1 MRISKTIIT
10 SAVFAAVL
18 TACGGG
24 GGSGGESHSTY
35 SITLRAD
42 KTQLPL
48 NVSNYPVGQGV
59 YAPFSTTLY
68 VEAKEGG
75 RPIPGGE
82 KIFGCNMAGGLDSGS
97 LYYLDGDPEH
107 EEEVDDGN
115 GGKIKVPN
123 AYRSITLGSNSG
135 GNSFHFHAKNQAGTA
150 RIVCTVTDPRDKKEH
165 SASVDITVGGT
176 TGKPASVSMLVP
188 SQQSYIGTQGN
199 ATRIPS
205 TVVMQAFVQD
215 DAIQP
220 VSSSSGANV
229 QVRILPGTD
238 AAVGARLVAGVL
250 SGGVLQLPSIGGV
263 AQFSLISGAETG
275 PIFLE
280 FTADRYDNNVG
291 NGIQDPITIIDQ
303 IAAIEATTDPL
314 AVSDEDLGQVT
325 NTISYTHLLTA
336 QGGLP
341 PYTWSA
347 TGLPKGLSVDS
358 GTGVL
363 SGTPDDVERVYQ
375 ATVTVRDKNKLA
387 DSGTIKLTLV
397 GAVKPE
403 DFAIGNCNLN
413 QVCPLGS
420 VPGGQNFAF
429 AFTASV
435 PGVTWSFAGLP
446 SWLTSGTTGVT
457 GFISG
462 TPRACTNSIPA
473 TPTDPATPVDPGDTG
488 TYTFFVTAT
497 KGVTNVT
504 RQVSLTVTGS
514 CS

>member
-1 MRISKTIIT
+1 MRSYFKL
-10 SAVFAAVL
+10 AALAFAAAL
-18 TACGGG
+18 SACGGG
-24 GGSGGESHSTY
+24 GGSGGESHSAY
-35 SITLRAD
+35 SITLRTE

-75 RPIPGGE
+75 RPIPGGKE
-82 KIFGCNMAGGLDSGS
+82 IFGCNMAGGLDSGS
-97 LYYLDGDPEH
+97 LYYLDGDEEH

-115 GGKIKVPN
+115 GGKIKIPL
-123 AYRSITLGSNSG
+123 AYRSITLGANSG

-150 RIVCTVTDPRDKKEH
+150 RIICTVTDPRDKKVH
-165 SASVDITVGGT
+165 SAAVDIAVGGT
-176 TGKPASVSMLVP
+176 TGKPASVRMVVP
-188 SQQSYIGTQGN
+188 SQVSYMGTKGN
-199 ATRIPS
+199 ADPRNLPS
-205 TVVMQAFVQD
+205 TTIMQAFVQD

-238 AAVGARLVAGVL
+238 AAVGARLVAGSL

-263 AQFSLISGAETG
+263 AQFSLLSGTDTG

-291 NGIQDPITIIDQ
+291 NGIQDPISIIDQ
-303 IAAIEATTDPL
+303 IAVLEVLTDAL
-314 AVSDEDLGQVT
+314 AVEDADLGNVT
-325 NTISYTHLLTA
+325 NTIPYTHLLTA
-336 QGGLP
+336 TGGLP
-341 PYTWSA
+341 PLTWSA
-347 TGLPKGLSVDS
+347 TGLPKGLTVDAK
-358 GTGVL
+358 TGLL
-363 SGTPDDVERVYQ
+363 SGTPDDAEREYR

-387 DSGTIKLTLV
+387 ASGVVKLKLI

-413 QVCPLGS
+413 QVCPLTS
-420 VPGGQNFAF
+420 AVAGQRYAY

-435 PGVTWSFAGLP
+435 SGVTWSFAGLP
-446 SWLTSGTTGVT
+446 GWLTSGTTGST

-462 TPRACTNSIPA
+462 TPKVCDLTA
-473 TPTDPATPVDPGDTG
+473 TPADLGDSG
-488 TYTFFVTAT
+488 THTFFVTAT
-497 KGVTNVT
+497 KGGTNVT
-504 RQVSLTVTGS
+504 RQVSVTVT

>member
-1 MRISKTIIT
+1 MKISNIGIMT
-10 SAVFAAVL
+10 AVCAVAL
-18 TACGGG
+18 TGCGGG
-24 GGSGGESHSTY
+24 GGSGGESHAPY
-35 SITLRAD
+35 QITLKAD

-48 NVSNYPVGQGV
+48 NVSKYPVGQGV
-59 YAPFSTTLY
+59 YATFSTTLY
-68 VEAKEGG
+68 IEAKEGG

-82 KIFGCNMAGGLDSGS
+82 KVFGCNMAAGLDSGS

-115 GGKIKVPN
+115 GGKIKVPL
-123 AYRSITLGSNSG
+123 AYRSITLDSNSG
-135 GNSFHFHAKNQAGTA
+135 GNSFHFHAKNKADIA
-150 RIVCTVTDPRDKKEH
+150 RITCTVTDPRDKKVH
-165 SASVDITVGGT
+165 SASVDINVGGT

-188 SQQSYIGTQGN
+188 SQQSYMGIQGN
-199 ATRIPS
+199 ASRIPS

-263 AQFSLISGAETG
+263 AQFSLVSGAETG
-275 PIFLE
+275 PVFLE

-303 IAAIEATTDPL
+303 ISVVEAITDAL
-314 AVSDEDLGQVT
+314 TVSDEDLGQVT
-325 NTISYTHLLTA
+325 NSISYTHLLTA

-358 GTGVL
+358 STGVL

-375 ATVTVRDKNKLA
+375 ATLTVRDKNKLA
-387 DSGTIKLTLV
+387 DTGKIKLTLV

-403 DFAIGNCNLN
+403 DFAIGNCNVN
-413 QVCPLGS
+413 TVCPLTPS
-420 VPGGQNFAF
+420 AKAGQQFAF

-435 PGVTWSFAGLP
+435 RDVTWSFAGLP
-446 SWLTSGTTGVT
+446 AWLTSGTTGTT
-457 GFISG
+457 GYISG
-462 TPRACTNSIPA
+462 APA
-473 TPTDPATPVDPGDTG
+473 KCDLAAAPPDKGDEG
-488 TYTFFVTAT
+488 THEFFVTAT
-497 KGVTNVT
+497 KGGSSVT
-504 RQVSLTVTGS
+504 RRVSVRVD
-514 CS
+514 C

>member
-1 MRISKTIIT
+1 MKVSSTTIL
-10 SAVFAAVL
+10 SAVFAAAL

-24 GGSGGESHSTY
+24 GGSGGESHSAY
-35 SITLRAD
+35 SITLRAE

-48 NVSNYPVGQGV
+48 NVSSAGVGQGV

-68 VEAKEGG
+68 VNAQEGG

-82 KIFGCNMAGGLDSGS
+82 EIFGCNMAGGLDTGS

-107 EEEVDDGN
+107 EQEVDDGN

-123 AYRSITLGSNSG
+123 AYRSITLDANSG
-135 GNSFHFHAKNQAGTA
+135 GNSFHFHSKNQAGTA
-150 RIVCTVTDPRDKKEH
+150 RIVCTVTDPRDKKQH
-165 SASVDITVGGT
+165 SASVDITVGGV
-176 TGKPASVSMLVP
+176 TGKPASVRMLVP
-188 SQQSYIGTQGN
+188 SQQTYMGTQGN

-303 IAAIEATTDPL
+303 IAVVAAVTDPL
-314 AVSDEDLGQVT
+314 TVSSEDLGQVT
-325 NTISYTHLLTA
+325 NTISYNHLLTA

-358 GTGVL
+358 STGVL
-363 SGTPDDVERVYQ
+363 SGTPDDTERAYQ
-375 ATVTVRDKNKLA
+375 ATVTVRDKNKLSK
-387 DSGTIKLTLV
+387 SGTIKLTLM

-413 QVCPLGS
+413 QVCPIGN
-420 VPGGQNFAF
+420 VPGGQNFAY

-435 PGVTWSFAGLP
+435 PGVTWSFDGLP

-462 TPRACTNSIPA
+462 TPKACTNSVPAVPPAPA
-473 TPTDPATPVDPGDTG
+473 TPADPGDTG

>member
-1 MRISKTIIT
+1 MKVSSTTIL
-10 SAVFAAVL
+10 SAVFAAAL

-24 GGSGGESHSTY
+24 GGSGGESHSAY
-35 SITLRAD
+35 SITLRAE

-48 NVSNYPVGQGV
+48 NVSSAGVGQGV

-68 VEAKEGG
+68 VNAQEGG

-82 KIFGCNMAGGLDSGS
+82 EIFGCNMAGGLDTGS

-107 EEEVDDGN
+107 EQEVDDGN

-123 AYRSITLGSNSG
+123 AYRSITLDANSG
-135 GNSFHFHAKNQAGTA
+135 GNSFHFHSKNQAGTA
-150 RIVCTVTDPRDKKEH
+150 RIVCTVTDPRDKKQH
-165 SASVDITVGGT
+165 SASVDITVGGV
-176 TGKPASVSMLVP
+176 TGKPASVRMLVP
-188 SQQSYIGTQGN
+188 SQQTYMGTQGN

-263 AQFSLISGAETG
+263 AQFSLLSGPDTG
-275 PIFLE
+275 PVFLE

-291 NGIQDPITIIDQ
+291 NGIQDPISIIDVMYVL
-303 IAAIEATTDPL
+303 EGLTDPL
-314 AVSDEDLGQVT
+314 QVADDDLGDVT
-325 NTISYTHLLTA
+325 NTIPYTRLLTGT
-336 QGGLP
+336 GGLP
-341 PYTWSA
+341 PLTWSA
-347 TGLPKGLSVDS
+347 TGLPKGLSVDAT
-358 GTGVL
+358 TGLL
-363 SGTPDDVERVYQ
+363 SGTPDDVEREYR
-375 ATVTVRDKNKLA
+375 ATVTVRDKNKLQ
-387 DSGTIKLTLV
+387 DSGTIKLKLV

-403 DFAIGNCNLN
+403 DFAIANCNVNSGVNDACALTAA
-413 QVCPLGS
+413 VA
-420 VPGGQNFAF
+420 GQPYAY

-435 PGVTWSFAGLP
+435 SGVTWSFTGARG
-446 SWLTSGTTGVT
+446 WITGVSAGAVGVIT
-457 GFISG
+457 GR
-462 TPRACTNSIPA
+462 PAACAPA
-473 TPTDPATPVDPGDTG
+473 TPPATGVVPSADVGVHR
-488 TYTFFVTAT
+488 FFVTAT
-497 KGVTNVT
+497 KGVTSVT
-504 RQVSLTVTGS
+504 RQVSITVT